1 MSKQNM
7 LSFLGA
13 LSSKMCHDL
22 VAPLSAVRMGLELI
36 EDKLSKELLEDPAF
50 LLIQDNLT
58 KTMERIDFFRYAYAF
73 SKTEYVPK
81 REEFLKVCEHACF
94 YYKIN
99 FVLEAFDL
107 PEYEQASHLRLIT
120 CFLYL
125 LIDTLPKGGEIRM
138 SITQSVTQIQS
149 KGPIILVNTSLDQI
163 LGRDRLDKISPQSVL
178 PELIK
183 AGLTEF
189 HLSLE
194 LDQTP
199 ERIKASFISKFLK

>member
-1 MSKQNM
+1 MSKQNL

-22 VAPLSAVRMGLELI
+22 VAPLSAVRMGLELV
-36 EDKLSKELLEDPAF
+36 EDKFPKELLEDPAF
-50 LLIQDNLT
+50 ALIRDNLT
-58 KTMERIDFFRYAYAF
+58 KTMERIDFFRYSYAF

-81 REEFLKVCEHACF
+81 KEEFLRVCEHACS

-99 FVLEAFDL
+99 FVLESFEL
-107 PEYEQASHLRLIT
+107 PDYQQASHLRLIT

-125 LIDTLPKGGEIRM
+125 LIETLPKGGEIRM
-138 SITQSVTQIQS
+138 SITPSVTEVQS
-149 KGPIILVNTSLDQI
+149 QGPIILMNTSLDLIQ
-163 LGRDRLDKISPQSVL
+163 GRDRLDKINPQTVL

-189 HLSLE
+189 HLSLQI
-194 LDQTP
+194 DQAP
-199 ERIKASFISKFLK
+199 ERIRASFISKFLN